1 MVLLAIF
8 QPPRRLTHR
17 QIMALSLRDVSK
29 IMAVRHPQSKQQI
42 EHTPESLIHHQMSGN
57 LSKSHVFDTPAH
69 EPETAFFEGSLP
81 LMLAS
86 GIGCNAGGYCLIPR

>member
-1 MVLLAIF
+1 MQGEPTFTPAQGWTEFNPRGGMVLLAIF

-69 EPETAFFEGSLP
+69 EPETAF
-81 LMLAS
+81 
-86 GIGCNAGGYCLIPR
+86 